1 MHIMVKFGVLLICMF
16 GFASLAAGQSAFD
29 GQWSAQVVRPAPAPT
44 QNLTIT
50 LKSDAG
56 KVSGSV
62 VGADPGETPIEWG
75 YIKGDLITFKVQM
88 QVANTPQTMVYI
100 GKIAGDQID
109 FGRRPENLK
118 IGQLVEFAAKKAK

>member
-1 MHIMVKFGVLLICMF
+1 MVKLTALLIGMF
-16 GFASLAAGQSAFD
+16 GFASLAAGQSPFD
-29 GQWSAQVVRPAPAPT
+29 GKWTAQVVRPAPNPT

-62 VGADPGETPIEWG
+62 VGADPLDSPIEWG
-75 YIKGDLITFKVQM
+75 YVKSDLITFRVKM
-88 QVANTPQTMVYI
+88 QVQGSPQTMVYV

-109 FGRRPENLK
+109 FGRRPEDLK
-118 IGQLVEFAAKKAK
+118 IGQLIEFTAKRTK